1 MALLLLC
8 ACPTTHI
15 WHLLHTLLN
24 PKLVEISPSSSY
36 FYLVRMFSLTL
47 YWALCFSFE
56 QSTYMTVFFPFSRY
70 SLHALMM
77 ASHCSFGLIHFFW
90 LVWIFRKQSKGLPDR
105 CLTQPV
111 WTEFLSKSIW
121 IRPQGS
127 QGCQKMR
134 QDPLNMPCEVWCA
147 NIASKLKNT
156 QKSLLKQVFFDT
168 FFQF

>member
-1 MALLLLC
+1 MCACYYYIACCTKLLLLQATMYYYAILLGLLQAASYIAMALLLLC

-105 CLTQPV
+105 CLPDHCPM
-111 WTEFLSKSIW
+111 S
-121 IRPQGS
+121 G
-127 QGCQKMR
+127 
-134 QDPLNMPCEVWCA
+134 
-147 NIASKLKNT
+147 
-156 QKSLLKQVFFDT
+156 
-168 FFQF
+168 

>member
-1 MALLLLC
+1 MCLLLYYIACYCTKLLLLQATMYYYAILLGLLQAASYIAMALLLLC

-105 CLTQPV
+105 CLTTARCLPDSCL
-111 WTEFLSKSIW
+111 T
-121 IRPQGS
+121 
-127 QGCQKMR
+127 
-134 QDPLNMPCEVWCA
+134 A
-147 NIASKLKNT
+147 A
-156 QKSLLKQVFFDT
+156 
-168 FFQF
+168 

>member
-1 MALLLLC
+1 MLTAWATAGTQLHSYGSLLLLC

-105 CLTQPV
+105 AAWPLPDVWLKAAWRLPDNCLTTAWWLPDNCLTTAWKLPDNCLKTVWQLPV
-111 WTEFLSKSIW
+111 
-121 IRPQGS
+121 
-127 QGCQKMR
+127 
-134 QDPLNMPCEVWCA
+134 
-147 NIASKLKNT
+147 
-156 QKSLLKQVFFDT
+156 
-168 FFQF
+168 